1 MKLVAA
7 ATLASALA
15 VAAPAMAA
23 GPHLSAADRAAITRS
38 IDTFVN
44 HAVKRAHPAA
54 AYGVVAPELR
64 AGITRKQWSG
74 GNIPVYPFP
83 ARGQTHPW
91 NILYVTR
98 DEVGLELE
106 LLPEAHSQQGP
117 IIFHIYLRPVRG
129 GRWLVDSF
137 MPVAT
142 LAPLG
147 AKHSKVRS
155 VRDYSPQGAGGVAL
169 GTQGGGGQLSSIYLL
184 LPLALILPVMLGL
197 AVWWATKAVRNK
209 RRFGIRRSSLP
220 PLPGQSSEE
229 QTHSMGAHGA
239 RARAGH

>member
-7 ATLASALA
+7 AALA
-15 VAAPAMAA
+15 LALVLAAPAMAA
-23 GPHLSAADRAAITRS
+23 PRLSAADRAAITRS

-44 HAVKRAHPAA
+44 HAVKRVNPAA

-64 AGITRKQWSG
+64 PGMNRKQWSS

-98 DEVGLELE
+98 EEVGLELE
-106 LLPEAHSQQGP
+106 LLPRPHSQQGP
-117 IIFHIYLRPVRG
+117 IIFHIYLRPVGG

-142 LAPLG
+142 LAPLD

-184 LPLALILPVMLGL
+184 VPLALILPVMLGL
-197 AVWWATKAVRNK
+197 AVWAIARAVRNK
-209 RRFGIRRSSLP
+209 RRFGIRRSSMP
-220 PLPGQSSEE
+220 PLPGRSPENE
-229 QTHSMGAHGA
+229 THSMGAHGA